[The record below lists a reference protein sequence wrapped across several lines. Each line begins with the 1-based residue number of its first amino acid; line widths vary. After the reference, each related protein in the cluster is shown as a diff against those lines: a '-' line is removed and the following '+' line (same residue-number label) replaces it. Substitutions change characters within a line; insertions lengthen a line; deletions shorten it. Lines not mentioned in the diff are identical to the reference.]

1 MKLDTQA
8 QKTLD
13 ALFASGDGK
22 YSAGGV
28 VFGTIA
34 IFETGR
40 ANGMKYRVIK
50 ETFMTDDL
58 RVGYGKYDLQRL
70 KNKDNAEP
78 VPLAKAAKKA
88 VKKAVKKSKPSKKE
102 LTEEEKLKRMIE
114 ASKNWEVVYCAETER
129 ALEES
134 EKMFK

>member
-13 ALFASGDGK
+13 ALFASGNGK

-28 VFGTIA
+28 VFGTIV

-58 RVGYGKYDLQRL
+58 RVGYGKYDLHRL
-70 KNKDNAEP
+70 KTKGNADP
-78 VPLAKAAKKA
+78 VPLSKAAKKA
-88 VKKAVKKSKPSKKE
+88 AKKVKSSKKE
-102 LTEEEKLKRMIE
+102 LTEEEKLEKMIE

-129 ALEES
+129 AIEES

>member
-1 MKLDTQA
+1 MKLDTKA

-13 ALFASGDGK
+13 ALFAGGDGK

-28 VFGTIA
+28 VFGTIV

-40 ANGMKYRVIK
+40 VNGMKYRVIK

-70 KNKDNAEP
+70 KNKSDTEP
-78 VPLAKAAKKA
+78 VPVSKAA
-88 VKKAVKKSKPSKKE
+88 KKSKPSKKE
-102 LTEEEKLKRMIE
+102 LTKEQLHQKMIDDSE
-114 ASKNWEVVYCAETER
+114 NWEVVYCAETER
-129 ALEES
+129 AI
-134 EKMFK
+134 EKSLQMFK

>member
-1 MKLDTQA
+1 MKLDTQS

-28 VFGTIA
+28 VFGTIV

-50 ETFMTDDL
+50 ETFMTDDF
-58 RVGYGKYDLQRL
+58 RVGYGKYDLHRL
-70 KNKDNAEP
+70 KTKGNADP
-78 VPLAKAAKKA
+78 VPLSKAAKKA
-88 VKKAVKKSKPSKKE
+88 AKKVKSSKKE
-102 LTEEEKLKRMIE
+102 LTEKEKLEKMIK

-129 ALEES
+129 AIEES

>member
-13 ALFASGDGK
+13 ALFASGACK
-22 YSAGGV
+22 PSTGGA
-28 VFGTIA
+28 VFGTIV

-40 ANGMKYRVIK
+40 AHGMKYRVIK

-70 KNKDNAEP
+70 KNKDNVKS
-78 VPLAKAAKKA
+78 VPLSKAAKKA
-88 VKKAVKKSKPSKKE
+88 VKKPKPSNKK
-102 LTEEEKLKRMIE
+102 LTAEEKLERMIE

>member
-13 ALFASGDGK
+13 ALFASGNGK

-28 VFGTIA
+28 VFGTIV

-58 RVGYGKYDLQRL
+58 RVGYGKYDLHRL
-70 KNKDNAEP
+70 KTKGNADP
-78 VPLAKAAKKA
+78 VPLSKAAKKA
-88 VKKAVKKSKPSKKE
+88 AKKVKSSKKE
-102 LTEEEKLKRMIE
+102 LTEEEKLKKMIE

-129 ALEES
+129 AIEES